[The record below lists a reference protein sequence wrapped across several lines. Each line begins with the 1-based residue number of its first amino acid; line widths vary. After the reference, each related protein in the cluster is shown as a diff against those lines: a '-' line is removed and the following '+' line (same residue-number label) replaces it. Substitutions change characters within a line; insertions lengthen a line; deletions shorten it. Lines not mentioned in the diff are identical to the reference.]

1 MKESFYQRNFK
12 TNTHEQATIYESIN
26 SEGYSFKKCRGN
38 ICHYIIGKVYL
49 FLCFEFKAHLKDKG
63 QSGCEQIIWT
73 PVQNKALNP
82 NDKFVV
88 QN

>member
-1 MKESFYQRNFK
+1 MSKLLFMKQSTASGRK
-12 TNTHEQATIYESIN
+12 TLN
-26 SEGYSFKKCRGN
+26 SFKKCRGN

-73 PVQNKALNP
+73 RVQNKALNP